1 MRRARRSS
9 NRSSEEDTQSNN
21 VREDQ
26 LELEYGVSQN
36 ARSESLTIIDVFSP
50 VIEDESRD
58 AFDLLQGAQFDLTDD
73 VVFEEDSTSSA
84 NQRFSES
91 LNFSENS
98 VNTPQDAEP
107 LKYHADQE
115 EGEEEEAEEEEAPKK
130 SKARMLLGVLGA
142 AGAAAFL
149 VARTIFSKAPD
160 NADSDV
166 PWKAAT
172 GEERAAPLGDQGAY
186 DGGGDYGTGTSGGEY
201 MPQGAPG
208 DGGGGAVAGTDGGV
222 VHFPAGTQTGA
233 ALPPDG
239 GAAFADVGGLYIAPQ
254 NPASTPPPNP
264 AP

>member
-26 LELEYGVSQN
+26 MELEYGVSQN

-186 DGGGDYGTGTSGGEY
+186 DGGGDYGTGTGGGEY
-201 MPQGAPG
+201 MPQGASG
-208 DGGGGAVAGTDGGV
+208 DVGGGAFAGGPQT
-222 VHFPAGTQTGA
+222 PAA
-233 ALPPDG
+233 PPPTATNG
-239 GAAFADVGGLYIAPQ
+239 SA
-254 NPASTPPPNP
+254 PPPNP